1 MTEVFVAKTN
11 YEGLPVFADEDETV
25 RIYDGFSYEG
35 TYSRASE
42 AEDLD
47 LSGGHWSEG
56 PFVLLSDYQAL
67 VKRVYGSAPDLCGEE
82 ES

>member
-1 MTEVFVAKTN
+1 MGSERM
-11 YEGLPVFADEDETV
+11 PVFADEDETV
-25 RIYDGFSYEG
+25 RIWDGFPHEG
-35 TYSRASE
+35 CYLRYSERESP
-42 AEDLD
+42 DCF
-47 LSGGHWSEG
+47 SGVG